1 MNGRKTL
8 LTICLVIVIVGVFA
22 FVGQS
27 TSRSNSS
34 QSSVTGQQSVKEIP
48 EYVRYMFLFA
58 HHHFNMKK
66 AAELEKQ
73 GKDGSKFHSMF
84 KHRADLSDE
93 DALILDQVTSDCEQA
108 LAQQDAKAQAVID
121 AFRSRYPVG
130 DLPAGV
136 NLPPPPPEL
145 ATMQE
150 ERNAIILRARDR
162 LHAEFGDA
170 KFNRFETFVKSL
182 GSSIT
187 DTNN

>member
-1 MNGRKTL
+1 MNSRKTL
-8 LTICLVIVIVGVFA
+8 LTICFVIVGVFA

-27 TSRSNSS
+27 NSKSNSS
-34 QSSVTGQQSVKEIP
+34 QPSVTGQQATKEIP

-84 KHRADLSDE
+84 EHRAGLSDE
-93 DALILDQVTSDCEQA
+93 EGIILDQVTSDCEQA

-121 AFRSRYPVG
+121 AFRSRYPIG

-136 NLPPPPPEL
+136 SLPPPPPEL
-145 ATMQE
+145 TTMQE

-170 KFNRFETFVKSL
+170 KFNRFDTFVKSL
-182 GSSIT
+182 GDSIT
-187 DTNN
+187 DTTN